1 MHHHVEDSLHVL
13 LSYLLFRSLI
23 LWHDLT
29 HTVLEHAF
37 TRQGVC
43 NLWLYMVQ
51 S

>member
-29 HTVLEHAF
+29 HTVLEHVF
-37 TRQGVC
+37 TRGMQV
-43 NLWLYMVQ
+43 WLHMVH